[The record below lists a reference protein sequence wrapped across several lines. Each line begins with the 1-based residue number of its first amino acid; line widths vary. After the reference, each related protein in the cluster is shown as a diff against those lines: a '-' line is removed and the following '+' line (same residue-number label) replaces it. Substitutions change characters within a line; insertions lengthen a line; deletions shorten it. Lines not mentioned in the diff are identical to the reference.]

1 MAGILRKFIKGF
13 FVIINIVVAIVFLL
27 GCYGSWFNPK
37 NFWFIGFFTL
47 ASLYLLLVLVGFILF
62 WLFAKKKM
70 ALISITSILL
80 AWKPIGQIIK
90 FRTDSNFTM
99 AKPAASLRIMSWN
112 VEQFNIA
119 NNKKHPEV
127 KTEMLNLINE
137 YAPDVACFQELA
149 GADKDS
155 TAINYV
161 ATISKKIN
169 FSEYSFCYN
178 VKNDYDSKHHFGIII
193 YSRYPIINRQTIN
206 TIPNDYNFI
215 FQYID
220 IVKATDTFRI
230 FNIHLQS
237 LKFNNDNL
245 QYLQDAENNTEID
258 IAKSKSILYKL
269 KIGFIKRQIQSESI
283 KKEMDKSP
291 YPVIL
296 CGDFNDV
303 PNSYAYC
310 TIGKNLKN
318 VYSEKG
324 CGIGRTFSSI
334 SPTLRIDNIFI
345 DNKFKVEQYVKIPKK
360 LSDHFPIVAD
370 VKMGSGE

>member
-1 MAGILRKFIKGF
+1 MAGILRKFTKGF
-13 FVIINIVVAIVFLL
+13 FVTSNIVVAIVFLL

-47 ASLYLLLVLVGFILF
+47 ASLYLLVVLLGFIVF
-62 WLFAKKKM
+62 WFFAKKKM
-70 ALISITSILL
+70 MLISIAAILL

-90 FRTDSNFTM
+90 FRTAGNFTM
-99 AKPAASLRIMSWN
+99 AKSAASLRIMSWN
-112 VEQFNIA
+112 IAQFNIV
-119 NNKKHPEV
+119 NHKKHPEV

-149 GADKDS
+149 GGDKDS

-161 ATISKKIN
+161 PTISKKLN
-169 FSEYSFCYN
+169 FSEYSFCYKTFN
-178 VKNDYDSKHHFGIII
+178 EYDSKHHFGIII

-206 TIPNDYNFI
+206 PISDDYNFV

-220 IVKATDTFRI
+220 IVKATDTFRV
-230 FNIHLQS
+230 FNIHMQS
-237 LKFNNDNL
+237 LKFSNDNL
-245 QYLQDAENNTEID
+245 QYLQDAEKNTEID

-269 KIGFIKRQIQSESI
+269 KIGFVKRQIQSENI
-283 KKEMDKSP
+283 KSEMNKSP

-310 TIGKNLKN
+310 TIGENLKN
-318 VYSEKG
+318 VYTEKG
-324 CGIGRTFSSI
+324 SGIGRTFSGI
-334 SPTLRIDNIFI
+334 SPTLRIDNIFV
-345 DNKFKVEQYVKIPKK
+345 DEKFDVEQYTRIPKK
-360 LSDHFPIVAD
+360 LSDHFPILAD

>member
-1 MAGILRKFIKGF
+1 MAGILRKFTKGF
-13 FVIINIVVAIVFLL
+13 FVTSNIVVAIVFLL

-37 NFWFIGFFTL
+37 FFWFIGFFTL
-47 ASLYLLLVLVGFILF
+47 ASFYLFVLLIGFLVF

-70 ALISITSILL
+70 VFISIATILL
-80 AWKPIGQIIK
+80 AWKPLGRIIK
-90 FRTDSNFTM
+90 FRTADNFPI
-99 AKPAASLRIMSWN
+99 AKSAASLRIMSWN
-112 VEQFNIA
+112 IEQFNIA
-119 NNKKHPEV
+119 NHKKHPEV

-149 GADKDS
+149 GGLKDS

-161 ATISKKIN
+161 PTISKQLN

-193 YSRYPIINRQTIN
+193 YSKYPIINKQTIN

-220 IVKATDTFRI
+220 IVKATDTFRV

-237 LKFNNDNL
+237 LKFDNDNL
-245 QYLQDAENNTEID
+245 QYLQDAEKNTEID

-269 KIGFIKRQIQSESI
+269 KVGFVKRQIQSESI
-283 KKEMDKSP
+283 KNEMNKSP

-310 TIGKNLKN
+310 SIGNNLKN
-318 VYSEKG
+318 VYEEKG
-324 CGIGRTFSSI
+324 SGIGRTFYGI
-334 SPTLRIDNIFI
+334 SPTLRIDNIFV
-345 DNKFKVEQYVKIPKK
+345 DEKFEVEQYTRISKK
-360 LSDHFPIVAD
+360 LSDHFPIFAD
-370 VKMGSGE
+370 VRMGSGE